1 VKAVRQHGGTFA
13 IELFVNVAL
22 PFACYSLVQPRFGDV
37 RGLLASSVPPI
48 LWSVAEFVRK
58 RRVDAVSVLVLLG
71 IALSLVAFI
80 GGGSVKFLQL
90 RENLVT
96 GLIGLVFLGSA
107 AIGKPL
113 IYQLALAG
121 AARQS
126 AAAKS
131 ELEQYKDNPYFRR
144 TMSLMT
150 LVWGCGLLGATAIAC
165 VLVFTLSIRTYLIVS
180 PFVGYGIMG
189 VLALWTVWFSRRAR
203 KLGLA
208 RRAAAMAAER
218 TGAAPTSS

>member
-1 VKAVRQHGGTFA
+1 MNFVRRHGGTFA
-13 IELFVNVAL
+13 VELFVNVAL
-22 PFACYSLVQPRFGDV
+22 PFACYSLVQPRYGDV

-48 LWSVAEFVRK
+48 LWSLAEFARK
-58 RRVDAVSVLVLLG
+58 RRVDAVSVLVLAG

-113 IYQLALAG
+113 IYELAVAG

-126 AAAKS
+126 DSAKAQ
-131 ELEQYKDNPYFRR
+131 LVGLRDNPYFRR
-144 TMSLMT
+144 AMT
-150 LVWGCGLLGATAIAC
+150 FMTVVWGCGLLGATAIAC
-165 VLVFTLSIRTYLIVS
+165 VLVFVLSIRTYLIVS

-189 VLALWTVWFSRRAR
+189 VLALWTVWFSRRER
-203 KLGLA
+203 K
-208 RRAAAMAAER
+208 R
-218 TGAAPTSS
+218 GAAQRAGSS

>member
-1 VKAVRQHGGTFA
+1 MASSKIAKTLGTAA

-48 LWSVAEFVRK
+48 LWSLAEFARR
-58 RRVDAVSVLVLLG
+58 RRVDAVSILVLAG

-96 GLIGLVFLGSA
+96 GAIGLVFLGSA

-113 IYQLALAG
+113 IYQLAVAG

-126 AAAKS
+126 AAAKT
-131 ELEQYKDNPYFRR
+131 ELVQLKDNPYFRR
-144 TMSLMT
+144 AMTFMT
-150 LVWGCGLLGATAIAC
+150 LVWGFGLLGATAIAC

-189 VLALWTVWFSRRAR
+189 ALALWTFWFSRRER
-203 KLGLA
+203 KRGAA
-208 RRAAAMAAER
+208 RRAA
-218 TGAAPTSS
+218 SS

>member
-1 VKAVRQHGGTFA
+1 MLSPKVAKTLGTGA
-13 IELFVNVAL
+13 IELLVNVAL
-22 PFACYSLVQPRFGDV
+22 PYACYSLVQPRFGDV

-48 LWSVAEFVRK
+48 LWSVAEFARK
-58 RRVDAVSVLVLLG
+58 RRVDAVSILVLAG

-96 GLIGLVFLGSA
+96 GAIGLVFLCSA

-113 IYQLALAG
+113 IYQLAVAG

-126 AAAKS
+126 DAAKS
-131 ELEQYKDNPYFRR
+131 ELVQLKDNPYFRR
-144 TMSLMT
+144 AMTFMT
-150 LVWGCGLLGATAIAC
+150 LVWGFGLLAATAIAC

-189 VLALWTVWFSRRAR
+189 ALALWTVWFSRRER
-203 KLGLA
+203 KRGAA
-208 RRAAAMAAER
+208 RRAA
-218 TGAAPTSS
+218 SS